1 MIHRSLSFIASLV
14 LIAPIATGALAQQ
27 PPPPDEDA
35 PARIQIDLAQVL
47 AQARQAMRE
56 QDYEKAIGLYQVV
69 LRFLPE
75 SRVARVELS
84 FALAILGEQERAA
97 RLLRDL
103 DTEGLDPEVID
114 VISRIVGPD
123 RLTFFFVP
131 ELFLDTNVGG
141 QTKAETIT
149 INGTTLTL
157 SEDAKGQEGY
167 GYGLTFG
174 ASYRLRDLDPRT
186 TLTGGLTIRDFE
198 AGSDDEQSA
207 FSSLSMRFDLGDR
220 FALTPALSAVYRYDE
235 WQPREAEIGAGLA
248 AAMALGPVR
257 NTLGGRYRHING
269 QRERGSRLD
278 RNVYQIYDI
287 VSFGFDSIAFRFDE
301 RYTYENWDHLQD
313 QDRAEIE
320 SGLDL
325 TFVDVPWTVPTVGGS
340 FTYRD
345 FSNDATFFGFERL
358 DRVWEGHVEFLFR
371 DWDLFGSNPFI
382 RYEYTNQDSN
392 IPLVDF
398 DKHEI
403 SVGIRAI
410 VF

>member
-1 MIHRSLSFIASLV
+1 M
-14 LIAPIATGALAQQ
+14 
-27 PPPPDEDA
+27 
-35 PARIQIDLAQVL
+35 
-47 AQARQAMRE
+47 
-56 QDYEKAIGLYQVV
+56 YQ
-69 LRFLPE
+69 
-75 SRVARVELS
+75 SVA
-84 FALAILGEQERAA
+84 
-97 RLLRDL
+97 
-103 DTEGLDPEVID
+103 EGLDPEVIE
-114 VISRIVGPD
+114 VIGRIVGPD

-141 QTKAETIT
+141 QTKADTVV
-149 INGTTLTL
+149 INGNTLTL
-157 SEDAKGQEGY
+157 GEDAQGQEGY

-186 TLTGGLTIRDFE
+186 TVTGGLTMRDFQ
-198 AGSDDEQSA
+198 GGQDDEQSA
-207 FSSLSMRFDLGDR
+207 FSSLSMRFDLGES
-220 FALTPALSAVYRYDE
+220 FTLTPALSAVYRYDE
-235 WQPREAEIGAGLA
+235 WKPREVEFGAGLA

-257 NTLGGRYRHING
+257 NTLGGRFRHITG
-269 QRERGSRLD
+269 QREGGSRLD
-278 RNVYQIYDI
+278 RDTYEAYDI
-287 VSFGFDSIAFRFDE
+287 IAFGFESIAFRFDG
-301 RYTYENWDHLQD
+301 RYTYENWHHLQD
-313 QDRAEIE
+313 QDHAEIE
-320 SGLDL
+320 SGIDL
-325 TFVDVPWTVPTVGGS
+325 TFVDVPLAIPTVGGS

-392 IPLVDF
+392 IPLVDY